1 MASYLKLRIK
11 TGSANIIAQSRVT
24 PLRMTFP
31 FSFLP
36 PSLLHSTELTLKEG
50 GDSANEMSSVNGT
63 QKKATLAELEC
74 RSARCGIF

>member
-50 GDSANEMSSVNGT
+50 GDS
-63 QKKATLAELEC
+63 
-74 RSARCGIF
+74 